1 MMQVPYNW
9 INAFNEQFDYIIY
22 FCGINI
28 NC

>member
-9 INAFNEQFDYIIY
+9 INAFNEQFDHVIY
-22 FCGINI
+22 FCGVNI